1 MLGTMAY
8 ITSARRLLRVL
19 AAFFAAFS
27 CAVVSFAAPVNF
39 IVNGAPLNVHT
50 DSGAW
55 SSSGGYYRSSNPTAM
70 LSLGDIITTGDFTL
84 ELLLR
89 GQNFSSNPGSVFIN
103 GLGEFG
109 FVRTNSNS
117 PMFVRG
123 FFFGDMTANIDHRN
137 DFFSDG
143 DVFRFLIVRA
153 GDDVTISINGSPARS
168 IEYES
173 NRVFGKVSIRSNSG
187 NLWVK
192 SARLLAGS
200 SAPLSAWVNPR
211 TEVHPMPGEQVDVFS
226 RGSGGYH
233 TYRIPAVE
241 LTRTGVLMAFCE
253 GRKYS
258 GSDSGKIDLLLKR
271 SFDGGRT
278 WGPQQVIHSESGD
291 TTIGN
296 PVPVHDRRTNI
307 TWLAFCR
314 NNDQVFITKTHDG
327 GATWDAPREITS
339 SVKKDDWNWY
349 ATGPGHGLIT
359 STGRIVIPAN
369 HGSRSHVFFSDDN
382 GITWQL
388 GGTMPGYGNEVT
400 VAETSD
406 GRLYMNS
413 RNQRLAYFRLA
424 SYSNDLG
431 QTWSTPKLD
440 FELPEPTCQGSVRS
454 MLDSDEHLLLF
465 SNPAS
470 QRRER
475 VTIRVSADDGQNWSD
490 GMRIYEGSSAYSDV
504 VSLGGGMVGCLYE
517 RDWYDH
523 ITFARVSLD
532 DLRPSRIEN
541 WMDQEVA
548 PHGN

>member
-1 MLGTMAY
+1 M
-8 ITSARRLLRVL
+8 TSV
-19 AAFFAAFS
+19 
-27 CAVVSFAAPVNF
+27 FAAPVNF
-39 IVNGAPLNVHT
+39 IVNGAPIDVHR
-50 DSGAW
+50 DSGSW
-55 SSSGGYYRSSNPTAM
+55 STSGGYYRSSNPSAM

-89 GQNFSSNPGSVFIN
+89 GQSFNSNPGSVFIN

-109 FVRTNSNS
+109 FVRTNSSS

-123 FFFGDMTANIDHRN
+123 FFYGDMTADIDHRN
-137 DFFSDG
+137 DYYSDG
-143 DVFRFLIVRA
+143 DTFRFVIARA
-153 GDDVTISINGSPARS
+153 GDNVTISINGSTARA
-168 IEYES
+168 IEYEGD
-173 NRVFGKVSIRSNSG
+173 RIFGKISIRSNSG
-187 NLWVK
+187 NLWIK
-192 SARLLAGS
+192 SARLLFGS
-200 SAPLSAWVNPR
+200 SAPLSEWVNPR

-253 GRKYS
+253 GRKNS

-271 SFDGGRT
+271 SYDGGRT

-314 NNDQVFITKTHDG
+314 NNDRVFITKTHDN

-339 SVKKDDWNWY
+339 TVKKDDWDWY

-369 HGSRSHVFFSDDN
+369 HGSKSHVFYSDD
-382 GITWQL
+382 GGTTWEL

-400 VAETSD
+400 AAETSD

-413 RNQRLAYFRLA
+413 RNRRMAYSRLG
-424 SYSNDLG
+424 SYSNDWGL
-431 QTWSTPKLD
+431 TWGAPLLD
-440 FELPEPTCQGSVRS
+440 LELPEPTCQGSVRG
-454 MLDSDEHLLLF
+454 MTTDADEHLLLF
-465 SNPAS
+465 SNPDS

-475 VTIRVSADDGQNWSD
+475 LTIRVSADDGGTWSD
-490 GMRIYEGSSAYSDV
+490 GLRIYEGSAAYSDL
-504 VSLGGGMVGCLYE
+504 VSLGDGMVGCLYE

-523 ITFARVSLD
+523 ITFARVPLA
-532 DLRPSRIEN
+532 DLRAARIEN